1 MSKERSIDTLAKWVM
16 AAMVA
21 ALVLAVCWYFRA
33 AILYIILAAVVS
45 LIGKSVMNLLRK
57 IRVKGRCAPDAL
69 LAVVTIILLIICAL
83 ALFTQIIPV
92 VVTIISDI
100 SANFAAVSDSSY
112 QISNFTDKLNEW
124 VTSTIPGLDS
134 GFSIEKAT
142 QDFLAKQFNA
152 SKMTA
157 FVGSLASGLG
167 NFFIGAFS
175 VVFIS
180 FFFIKDDKLF
190 RKIIAAIVPD
200 KYENSAIEAIGDIE
214 HLLSRY
220 FVGMIL
226 EVLCV
231 SLLNF
236 LGLSLIARISTST
249 AIGLAFMTGVLN
261 IIPYLGPW
269 IGGAI
274 GAVLGTVLTLS
285 AGAAAGTSVNVLVV
299 AAVLIAIFV
308 FTQMVDNFFLQPM
321 IYSASI
327 KASPLE
333 IFIVLILAGHVGGIF
348 GMIAAIPAYTV
359 IRVIAI
365 HFFYDV
371 KAIQRLIPEKDI
383 LEERSRN
390 S

>member
-1 MSKERSIDTLAKWVM
+1 MANERSIDTLAKWVM
-16 AAMVA
+16 VA
-21 ALVLAVCWYFRA
+21 AVAAIVIVICWYFRA
-33 AILYIILAAVVS
+33 ALLYIILAAILS
-45 LIGKSVMNLLRK
+45 LVGKSIMHLLRK
-57 IRVKGRCAPDAL
+57 IRIKGKCAPSSL
-69 LAVVTIILLIICAL
+69 LAAVTVILLIICAL

-92 VVTIISDI
+92 VASIINDI
-100 SANFAAVSDSSY
+100 STNFASATDSSY
-112 QISNFTDKLNEW
+112 QLSNVSDKLNAW
-124 VTSTIPGLDS
+124 LVGVIPGLEP
-134 GFSIEKAT
+134 GFSIEEAM
-142 QDFLAKQFNA
+142 QDFFSNEFNA
-152 SKMTA
+152 SSMTSLM
-157 FVGSLASGLG
+157 GSLASGLG
-167 NFFIGAFS
+167 NFLIGAFS

-180 FFFIKDDKLF
+180 FFFIKDETLF

-200 KYENSAIEAIGDIE
+200 KYEDGAIEAIGDIE
-214 HLLSRY
+214 HLLTRY

-236 LGLSLIARISTST
+236 LGLSLIARISAST
-249 AIGLAFMTGVLN
+249 ALGIAFMTGILN

-285 AGAAAGTSVNVLVV
+285 SAAAAGGNVNVAVV

-308 FTQMVDNFFLQPM
+308 FTQMVDNFFLQPV

-359 IRVIAI
+359 VRVIAI

-371 KAIQRLIPEKDI
+371 KAIRRLIPEKDI
-383 LEERSRN
+383 IEERRRS
-390 S
+390 